1 MNKTYIL
8 IIVILI
14 LFSCKNSQRD
24 SAISILEEW
33 EQREIL
39 FPSASVFSIQ
49 GKDTVNCA
57 SQGEYKILSYIDS
70 IGCTSCKLRL
80 HDWKKLIKEF
90 DLLYP
95 NTVQYLFYF
104 SSKKKMDICRILL
117 ANKFKYPICIDEQ
130 DSINILNRF
139 PTNTAFQTF
148 LLDKNN
154 KIIAIGNP
162 VYNQKIK
169 ELYLKIIS
177 GKDIVSSINSN
188 GELQTDAVLDKSFI
202 NMGTFDWKQEQIVDI
217 VLSNMGKEL
226 LKINEVSTSCGCITI
241 EYSKEAI
248 RPAKSLILKVR
259 YKAEQPEHFDKT
271 ITIYCNAKDSPF
283 RLKISG
289 NAK

>member
-1 MNKTYIL
+1 M
-8 IIVILI
+8 I
-14 LFSCKNSQRD
+14 LFSCKDSQRD

-39 FPSASVFSIQ
+39 FPSTSFFSIQ

-57 SQGEYKILSYIDS
+57 SQGEYKIFSYIDS

-117 ANKFKYPICIDEQ
+117 ANKFKYPICIDDQ
-130 DSINILNRF
+130 DSINILNKF

-177 GKDIVSSINSN
+177 GKEVVSFINSN

-217 VLSNMGKEL
+217 VLSNIGKEL
-226 LKINEVSTSCGCITI
+226 LVINEISTSCGCTTV
-241 EYSKEAI
+241 EYFKE
-248 RPAKSLILKVR
+248 PVYPGKSLNLKVK
-259 YKAEQPEHFDKT
+259 YKADHLGYFDKT
-271 ITIYCNAKDSPF
+271 ITVYCNVKGSPF
-283 RLKISG
+283 RLRVSG
-289 NAK
+289 NAE